1 LDAPVRRNPYPPPAR
16 KNIAI
21 TDTKSRIE
29 NIRLKLSETLSVRR
43 HFDLDF

>member
-21 TDTKSRIE
+21 TDTKSRIV
-29 NIRLKLSETLSVRR
+29 NNRLKLSETLAVRHR
-43 HFDLDF
+43 FDLGF